1 MKPAKKV
8 LIVDD
13 DPNMTRLLNHH
24 FAKTDFQANSIN
36 DPTAAMAMIRQ
47 QDVRIVLLDIDM
59 PVKNGLELLAEIK
72 AYDPTIAVVM
82 FTGHETLSN
91 LVSAFQGGA
100 EYILLK
106 PVSEFPKLLDLIQRC
121 YDRLQHWYDV
131 IEAVRK
137 EGGRAKRS
145 PT

>member
-1 MKPAKKV
+1 MAPNKRV

-13 DPNMTRLLNHH
+13 DPNMTRLLEHH
-24 FAKTDFQANSIN
+24 FAKTDFQATSTN
-36 DPTAAMAMIRQ
+36 DPMRVMTMIQQ

-59 PVKNGLELLAEIK
+59 PVKNGLELLGEIK

-100 EYILLK
+100 EYIILK
-106 PVSEFPKLLDLIQRC
+106 PITDFPRLLDLIQKC
-121 YDRLQHWYDV
+121 HDRLRHWYDA
-131 IEAVRK
+131 IETVRR
-137 EGGRAKRS
+137 EGGRAKR
-145 PT
+145 